1 MSCMPLPIRKIAL
14 RRGDRSRLEQLIRR
28 RTTAHRVVERA
39 QIVLASAGG
48 TAGNAICAQLGV
60 SRPTVSR
67 WLDRYEADGVS
78 GLEVDRPRAGRPK
91 QITLAD
97 EEAIVERT
105 LRTKPTEATH
115 WSTRLMADV
124 TGYHHATIARIWRT
138 HGLIPHRVQQFKLST
153 DPAFVTKLRDVV
165 GLYLHPPERAVVFA
179 FDEKSQIQ
187 ALDRTHPGLP
197 MKKGRLGTMTHDDKR
212 HGTTTLFAA
221 LDVATGTLLQDCMPH
236 HRHQEFLKFMR
247 QVEQSVASDL
257 AIHVILDNYAT
268 HKHPKVKRWLARH
281 PRVHF
286 HFTLTSASWL
296 NLVERFF
303 SELTERR
310 IRRLAV
316 TSVDQL
322 IAAITQYIR
331 ARDKRVGMWW
341 GRLER
346 SASPAAPSTSSRV
359 IHFRTVCRETLNS
372 RLNCD

>member
-1 MSCMPLPIRKIAL
+1 MPLPIRKIAL
-14 RRGDRSRLEQLIRR
+14 RRGDRSRLEQLVRT
-28 RTTAHRVVERA
+28 RTTPHRVVERA

-48 TAGNAICAQLGV
+48 AAGNAICAQLQV

-67 WLDRYEADGVS
+67 WLDRYDADGVS

-97 EEAIVERT
+97 EEAIVART
-105 LRTKPTEATH
+105 LRTRPPKDATH
-115 WSTRLMADV
+115 WSSRLMADV

-138 HGLIPHRVQQFKLST
+138 HGLKPHRVKQFKLST

-165 GLYLHPPERAVVFA
+165 GLYLDPPERAVVFA

-187 ALDRTHPGLP
+187 ALDRTQPGLP
-197 MKKGRLGTMTHDDKR
+197 MKKGRAGTMTHDYKR

-221 LDVATGTLLQDCMPH
+221 LDVATGSVLNDCMPH

-247 QVEQSVASDL
+247 QMERSVASDL

-286 HFTLTSASWL
+286 HFTPTSASWL

-316 TSVDQL
+316 TSVHQL
-322 IAAITQYIR
+322 IAAITQYIDHR
-331 ARDKRVGMWW
+331 NEHPTPFAWT
-341 GRLER
+341 
-346 SASPAAPSTSSRV
+346 A
-359 IHFRTVCRETLNS
+359 TVQQILTKVNKANKTLAT
-372 RLNCD
+372 LH

>member
-1 MSCMPLPIRKIAL
+1 MPLPIRTIAL
-14 RRGDRSRLEQLIRR
+14 RRGDRSRLEQLIRT

-39 QIVLASAGG
+39 QIVLASAEG

-67 WLDRYEADGVS
+67 WLDRYDADGVR

-105 LRTKPTEATH
+105 LRTTPPKDATH

-124 TGYHHATIARIWRT
+124 TGYHHATIARIWRA
-138 HGLIPHRVQQFKLST
+138 HGLKPHRVKQFKLST

-187 ALDRTHPGLP
+187 ALDRTQPGLP
-197 MKKGRLGTMTHDDKR
+197 MKKGRLGTMTHDYKR
-212 HGTTTLFAA
+212 HRTTTLFAA
-221 LDVATGTLLQDCMPH
+221 LDVATGSLLQDCMPQ
-236 HRHQEFLKFMR
+236 HRHQEFLTFMR
-247 QVEQSVASDL
+247 QMERSVASEL

-268 HKHPKVKRWLARH
+268 HKHPTVKRWLARH

-286 HFTLTSASWL
+286 HFTPTSASWL

-303 SELTERR
+303 RELPERR

-322 IAAITQYIR
+322 IAAITQYIDHR
-331 ARDKRVGMWW
+331 NEHPTPFVWTA
-341 GRLER
+341 
-346 SASPAAPSTSSRV
+346 
-359 IHFRTVCRETLNS
+359 TVTQILKKVNKANETLAI
-372 RLNCD
+372 LH